1 MRKPK
6 KQPDDDARVCHRVIL
21 GGVAIIMGVHR
32 TTLYKRAQI
41 GKLNLDGIPREVLR
55 TGTWYDLE
63 AVFKRFTP
71 GVDDTT
77 RGLLIFEFIKEN
89 ARVIR

>member
-1 MRKPK
+1 MRKAK
-6 KQPDDDARVCHRVIL
+6 NKPDDEVAARLQVTL
-21 GGVAIIMGVHR
+21 GGVARIMGISR
-32 TTLYKRAQI
+32 NAIYKRART
-41 GKLNLDGIPREVLR
+41 GKLNLNGIPREVLR

-63 AVFKRFTP
+63 AIFERFTP